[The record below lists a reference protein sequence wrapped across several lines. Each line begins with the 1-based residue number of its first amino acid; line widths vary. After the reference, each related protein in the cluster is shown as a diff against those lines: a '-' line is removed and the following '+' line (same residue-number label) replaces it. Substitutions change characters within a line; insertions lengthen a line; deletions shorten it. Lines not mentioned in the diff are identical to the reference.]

1 MQEKEL
7 VDAKESQD
15 ECFCQARDL
24 MVERRVLE
32 RLAVWEIHE
41 RHLDEASRGALRE
54 SSDAEEDASNPATVA
69 TTEDWWHLR

>member
-1 MQEKEL
+1 MRGKEM

-24 MVERRVLE
+24 IVERRVLE
-32 RLAVWEIHE
+32 RLAVWEIHVG
-41 RHLDEASRGALRE
+41 HLDEALRGALRE
-54 SSDAEEDASNPATVA
+54 GSEAEEDASNQATVA

>member
-1 MQEKEL
+1 MLVKEL

-32 RLAVWEIHE
+32 RLAVWEVHVG
-41 RHLDEASRGALRE
+41 HLDEALRGALRE
-54 SSDAEEDASNPATVA
+54 TQRSRRGRFKPGDRRYN
-69 TTEDWWHLR
+69 